1 MPGTP
6 YLEKPPKGLVTWPFL
21 LKFYALP
28 VGIILGIAWYVDV
41 LLYAIIVLAI
51 LATVRLFTVD

>member
-6 YLEKPPKGLVTWPFL
+6 YLEEPPKGLVTWPFL

-28 VGIILGIAWYVDV
+28 VGIILGMAWYVDV
-41 LLYAIIVLAI
+41 FLYAIILLAVI
-51 LATVRLFTVD
+51 ATIRLFIVD

>member
-6 YLEKPPKGLVTWPFL
+6 YLEKPPKGLVTWPCL

-28 VGIILGIAWYVDV
+28 AGIILGIAWYVDV
-41 LLYAIIVLAI
+41 LLYAIILLAVI
-51 LATVRLFTVD
+51 ATIRLFIVD